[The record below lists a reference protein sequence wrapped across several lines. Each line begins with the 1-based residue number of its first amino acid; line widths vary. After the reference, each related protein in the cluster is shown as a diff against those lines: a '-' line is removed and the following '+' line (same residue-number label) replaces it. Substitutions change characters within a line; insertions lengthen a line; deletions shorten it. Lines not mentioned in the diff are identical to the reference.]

1 MRILSAYDGSESA
14 DQGIDDLQRAA
25 LPTKADALVVSVA
38 EVWLPPPAHNE
49 VLDDMFP
56 LQIPPGLKHARERAA
71 HMIRMRRKWLSV
83 EESEYSRLFPNGALL
98 MKLRAGRLHMR
109 F

>member
-1 MRILSAYDGSESA
+1 MKILIAYDGSESA

-71 HMIRMRRKWLSV
+71 HTHVEQHALVDDRRAQADEGAKGADQV
-83 EESEYSRLFPNGALL
+83 ERV
-98 MKLRAGRLHMR
+98 R
-109 F
+109 